1 MNDMYVWGGLV
12 VAVIAFAWL
21 LWPKDEKPAQLD
33 PVKPEPAPVPMP
45 EPVKEETA
53 VVAKKDPAKK
63 TAAPKKTAPAKK
75 APGKNAA
82 RRKPAKK
89 GRK

>member
-12 VAVIAFAWL
+12 IAVIAFAWL

-33 PVKPEPAPVPMP
+33 SVKPEPAPVPMP

-75 APGKNAA
+75 APAKKAA
-82 RRKPAKK
+82 PKKAVKK

>member
-21 LWPKDEKPAQLD
+21 VWPKDEKPAQLD

-53 VVAKKDPAKK
+53 VVAKKAPAKK

-75 APGKNAA
+75 AP
-82 RRKPAKK
+82 AKK
-89 GRK
+89 AAPKKAVKKGKK